1 MGGPLNCINLLVT
14 NRCPLNCA
22 HCGSRSGPREVNTLS
37 LEDVVRALDAAQAR
51 SCKMVNF
58 SGGEPFILGERL
70 VEMVSAARFR
80 NLPVRVTTGA
90 YWSKN
95 YENSYQRL
103 ESLAAA
109 GLNQLVVSCGD
120 MHQAYVPLTNV
131 VIASQAAYAH
141 NLSIYINIG
150 TTSRSKIK
158 MKEVVQSFAAADIP
172 LPLIRESP
180 LIPFGRG
187 KEGILANNLLLRSVS
202 DLSGPCPSMTKN
214 PTVHP
219 DGTLSGC
226 ASILSRGCRP
236 LTFGNIHQAPINSLI
251 GEMDSHPLAAWIH
264 KVGVVELKYLIE
276 ANTSLRFQDE
286 YVNICHLCGDLLHNR
301 DAVDYLKGI
310 GIG

>member
-1 MGGPLNCINLLVT
+1 MVGSLNCINLLVT

-22 HCGSRSGPREVNTLS
+22 HCGPRSGPSEVDTLS
-37 LEDVVRALDAAQAR
+37 LEDVIRALDAARTR

-58 SGGEPFILGERL
+58 SGGEPFILGESL
-70 VEMVSAARFR
+70 IKMITAARAR
-80 NLPVRVTTGA
+80 ALPVRVTTGA
-90 YWSKN
+90 YWSRN
-95 YENSYQRL
+95 YQTSCQRL
-103 ESLAAA
+103 EPLVDA

-120 MHQAYVPLTNV
+120 MHQAYVPLNNV
-131 VIASQAAYAH
+131 VIAAQAAYAY

-187 KEGILANNLLLRSVS
+187 KESIPANDLFLRPVS

-226 ASILSRGCRP
+226 ASILSRECRP
-236 LTFGNIHQAPINSLI
+236 LTFGNIHQYPINSLI
-251 GEMDSHPLAAWIH
+251 GEMDGHPLAAWIH
-264 KVGVVELKYLIE
+264 KVGVVELKNLIE